1 MLVESFIYDDQDKY
15 ITLKEFLDQEGMKV
29 HYKNFLCCD
38 VAVALSR
45 LVESKVIRLSASPI
59 AQFQSKINFQYVMN
73 GIKVKWIRIERN
85 KLCFFPEFEVFK
97 EQDII
102 LTLDD
107 IRMFTSG
114 LTLNEDEHDA
124 IVTHLL
130 ETTSKALLIRCNES
144 IKVISSFHIRHLVF
158 LITQNLRLQKKFKLF
173 KKKQWFQLRHTRVS
187 WSFFNQLGV
196 QSINY
201 LYG

>member
-1 MLVESFIYDDQDKY
+1 M
-15 ITLKEFLDQEGMKV
+15 
-29 HYKNFLCCD
+29 
-38 VAVALSR
+38 
-45 LVESKVIRLSASPI
+45 
-59 AQFQSKINFQYVMN
+59 
-73 GIKVKWIRIERN
+73 
-85 KLCFFPEFEVFK
+85 
-97 EQDII
+97 
-102 LTLDD
+102 TLDD

-173 KKKQWFQLRHTRVS
+173 KKSNDFNYVTREYLDP
-187 WSFFNQLGV
+187 FLHNQLGV